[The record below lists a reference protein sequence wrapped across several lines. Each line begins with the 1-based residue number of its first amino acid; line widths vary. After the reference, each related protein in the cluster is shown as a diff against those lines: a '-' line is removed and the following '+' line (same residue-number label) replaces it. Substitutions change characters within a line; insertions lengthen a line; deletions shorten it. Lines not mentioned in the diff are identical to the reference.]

1 MRAIVYRQYGSPDV
15 LRLEDV
21 PKPVP
26 KDGEVLVRV
35 HAAALNALD
44 WHMLRGK
51 PYVARLSMGWWRPKR
66 SIPGV
71 DMAGT
76 VEAVGAAVSAFKPGD
91 EVFAN
96 KGRACAEYVCGPERL
111 FAPRPANLTMEEA
124 AAVPAA
130 AITALQALRDRGNVQ
145 AGQRVL
151 VNGASGGVGTFT
163 VQLAKAYGAQVT
175 GVTSTPNVDLVR
187 SIGADH
193 VIDYTRED
201 FTRRRERY
209 DLVVDNAANRS
220 LLAMRRVLAPTG
232 TLVLVGAS
240 RGDWIGPMVRILGA
254 AQLSR
259 FGTRKM
265 VGMLAE
271 PTRDDLLA
279 LSELIE
285 AGKVRPVI
293 DRTYPLAETAD
304 AIRYLETMHARAKV
318 VILVADGKQGSVA
331 EGATGDGG
339 AIR

>member
-21 PKPVP
+21 PKPTP

-51 PYVARLSMGWWRPKR
+51 PYIARMSVGWLKPRR
-66 SIPGV
+66 TIPGV
-71 DMAGT
+71 DVGGT
-76 VEAVGAAVSAFKPGD
+76 VEAVGAGVTAFKPGD

-96 KGRACAEYVCGPERL
+96 KGRACADYVCGPERL
-111 FAPRPANLTMEEA
+111 FAHRPANLTLEQA

-130 AITALQALRDRGNVQ
+130 GITALQAVRDRGDLQ
-145 AGQRVL
+145 PGQRVL

-163 VQLAKAYGAQVT
+163 VQIAKALGAEVT
-175 GVTSTPNVDLVR
+175 GVTSTQNADLVR

-193 VIDYTRED
+193 VVDYTRED
-201 FTRRRERY
+201 FARSGERY
-209 DLVVDNAANRS
+209 DLVIDVAANRS
-220 LLAMRRVLAPTG
+220 LVAMRRVLAPAG

-240 RGDWIGPMVRILGA
+240 KGAWIGPMVRILGA

-259 FGTRKM
+259 FSRRKM
-265 VGMLAE
+265 LGFLAE
-271 PTRDDLLA
+271 PTREDLLA
-279 LSELIE
+279 LTQLIE
-285 AGKVRPVI
+285 AGKVTPVI
-293 DRTYPLAETAD
+293 DRTYPLADTPEAM
-304 AIRYLETMHARAKV
+304 RYLETMHARAKI
-318 VILVADGKQGSVA
+318 VILVADGRQGSVA
-331 EGATGDGG
+331 EGAARDGG

>member
-1 MRAIVYRQYGSPDV
+1 MKAIVYRQYGSPDV

-21 PKPVP
+21 PKPAP

-51 PYVARLSMGWWRPKR
+51 PYIARMSMGWRKPKR

-76 VEAVGAAVSAFKPGD
+76 VEAVGAAVTALKPGD

-111 FAPRPANLTMEEA
+111 FAPRPANLTLEQA

-130 AITALQALRDRGNVQ
+130 AITALQALRDKGTVRP
-145 AGQRVL
+145 GQRVL

-163 VQLAKAYGAQVT
+163 VQIAKALGAEVT
-175 GVTSTPNVDLVR
+175 GVTSTHNVDLVR
-187 SIGADH
+187 SIGADR

-201 FTRRRERY
+201 FTRGGERY
-209 DLVVDNAANRS
+209 NVVIDNAANRS
-220 LLAMRRVLAPTG
+220 LAAMRRVLAPTG

-240 RGDWIGPMVRILGA
+240 KGDWIGPMVRILGA

-265 VGMLAE
+265 LGILAD
-271 PTRDDLLA
+271 PTREDLLA
-279 LSELIE
+279 LTELIE
-285 AGKVRPVI
+285 ADKLTPVI
-293 DRTYPLAETAD
+293 DRIYPLAETPA
-304 AIRYLETMHARAKV
+304 AIRYLETMHARAKI

-331 EGATGDGG
+331 EGAS
-339 AIR
+339 